1 MDIRHILNHKYRN
14 LILLLLILTIGAFL
28 RFYRISEYM
37 AFLGDEGRDVLVVK
51 RMIVDHQFTLLG
63 PITSVGSVYMGPVY
77 YYFMVPFL
85 WAFNLNP
92 VGPAVMVAFF
102 SLATIFLLYRF
113 GEEFFHTNVGI
124 IASFFYAISPLT
136 ILYGR
141 SSWNPNV
148 VPFFGILLMYAL
160 CKACVGRRQKWLLIA
175 GLSLGI
181 LIQLHYITFVFIP
194 IILTILFLYRS
205 RVTRKMVILGAVC
218 TMLSYSPF
226 LLFEIRHGFVNI
238 HGISRFFLEGKNS
251 SHVPIISSFV
261 GTFFD
266 VFVRVFWRTLF
277 VYGASWA
284 KLGILAIFAV
294 FLSQKR
300 FIRGTRTFSE
310 SLGLLL
316 IWLFVGFGFL
326 SIYRGL
332 IYDYYLS
339 SFYPL
344 PFLLFGIA
352 LYLFIRRGRI
362 RKGFTALV
370 VFLLII
376 GAATKSP
383 LAIEPNNLMANT
395 REVSQFI
402 YDRTGSKPYN
412 FALIALGNS
421 DHAYRYFL
429 EVWKNPPV
437 VIQNPVIDPLRE
449 SVTDDLYVICEEK
462 VCQPLGHSLWE
473 IAGFGPAEIAGEW
486 KVSTARVFHL
496 VHFREHEI

>member
-1 MDIRHILNHKYRN
+1 MNIRHILNKKYRN
-14 LILLLLILTIGAFL
+14 LILLLLILALGAFL

-37 AFLGDEGRDVLVVK
+37 AFLGDEGRDVLIVK
-51 RMIVDHQFTLLG
+51 RMIVDHHFTLLG

-85 WAFNLNP
+85 WVFHLNP
-92 VGPAVMVAFF
+92 VGPAVMVALI
-102 SLATIFLLYRF
+102 SLATIYLLYRF

-148 VPFFGILLMYAL
+148 VPFFGTLLMYAL
-160 CKACVGRRQKWLLIA
+160 CKASVGRSQKWLLIA

-194 IILTILFLYRS
+194 IVLTILFLYRS
-205 RVTRKMVILGAVC
+205 RLTRQMVILGAVC
-218 TMLSYSPF
+218 VILSYSPF

-238 HGISRFFLEGKNS
+238 QGIFRFFIEGKNS
-251 SHVPIISSFV
+251 SPAPLISSFA

-266 VFVRVFWRTLF
+266 VLVRVFWRTLF
-277 VYGASWA
+277 LFGASWA
-284 KLGILAIFAV
+284 KLGIFSIFAV
-294 FLSQKR
+294 LISQKR
-300 FIRGTRTFSE
+300 FIQSSSIFSK
-310 SLGLLL
+310 SLGLLF

-326 SIYRGL
+326 SLYRGL

-339 SFYPL
+339 SFYPV
-344 PFLLFGIA
+344 PFLLVGIA
-352 LYLFIRRGRI
+352 MYLFLKKGRI
-362 RKGFTALV
+362 RKSITVLV
-370 VFLLII
+370 VLLMII
-376 GAATKSP
+376 GTAVKSP
-383 LAIEPNNLMANT
+383 LAIEPNNLLRNT
-395 REVSQFI
+395 REISQFI
-402 YDRTGSKPYN
+402 YDKTRGKPYN

-437 VIQNPVIDPLRE
+437 IILNPVIDPLRK

-473 IAGFGPAEIAGEW
+473 IAGFGRAEIAGEW

-496 VHFREHEI
+496 VHFR